1 MADYTK
7 EDIEAMS
14 GVQPRVR
21 ELLIDLVERVEE
33 LEGDA

>member
-14 GVQPRVR
+14 GVQPKVR
-21 ELLIDLVERVEE
+21 EVLTDLIERVEE
-33 LEGDA
+33 LEGAE